1 MASENLHFTPL
12 YINNDE
18 LTPHSGD
25 KTVWVVMRSRKE
37 KAAADDG
44 SAGNKASGAKR
55 LYGYERIQNMV
66 PAFFMPMKES
76 VTTKGGRRIK
86 RTAPAIPDIFFVKDT
101 IEHLDTIVKRGI
113 GVEYLF
119 VKGHP
124 YRQPVIIRD
133 SEMENFIAA
142 TTASQRVTFHTAGS
156 DTLSRLIGRRVRI
169 PHADGFIEGEL
180 LTVRGS
186 RYRRL
191 RVSLPASSIVAYIDL
206 TLSPDTIVETMV

>member
-1 MASENLHFTPL
+1 MTS
-12 YINNDE
+12 
-18 LTPHSGD
+18 LTPDSGE

-37 KAAADDG
+37 KATVDDG
-44 SAGNKASGAKR
+44 KTGNRPSGAMR

-119 VKGHP
+119 VKGLP

-156 DTLSRLIGRRVRI
+156 DTLTRLIGRRVRI
-169 PHADGFIEGEL
+169 PHADTFIEGEAPDNPRLPLPPPARLPPRL
-180 LTVRGS
+180 LHSSLHRPPPLPRHHRG
-186 RYRRL
+186 
-191 RVSLPASSIVAYIDL
+191 IDGVKGNAL
-206 TLSPDTIVETMV
+206 N

>member
-1 MASENLHFTPL
+1 MATENLHFTPL
-12 YINNDE
+12 YINNGQLHHNDGE
-18 LTPHSGD
+18 
-25 KTVWVVMRSRKE
+25 KNVWVVMRSRKE
-37 KAAADDG
+37 KTALTSEVRAA
-44 SAGNKASGAKR
+44 NR
-55 LYGYERIQNMV
+55 RYGYEHIQEMV
-66 PAFFMPMKES
+66 SEFFMPMKES
-76 VTTKGGRRIK
+76 VTIKGGRRIK

-101 IEHLDTIVKRGI
+101 IGHLDTIVKRGI

-119 VKGHP
+119 VKGLP
-124 YRQPVIIRD
+124 YRQPVVIRD

-180 LTVRGS
+180 LTIRGS

-191 RVSLPASSIVAYIDL
+191 RVALPASSIVAYIDL
-206 TLSPDTIVETMV
+206 HLSPDTIVESMD